1 MLNSLDILGSALTAE
16 RLRADIITQ
25 NIANQNTTRTADGK
39 GPYLRKN
46 VVFETRTLSFNDALT
61 ESRGGGVRVKKIVE
75 NPNGLNPVYD
85 PTHPDA
91 NEDGYVMYPNVNN
104 ADEQIDLMAASRA
117 YESQVAAL
125 AVIKAIASKSLTIG
139 EGV

>member
-16 RLRADIITQ
+16 RLRSDIITQ
-25 NIANQNTTRTADGK
+25 NIANQNTTRTADG

-46 VVFETRTLSFNDALT
+46 VVFETRELTFNDALS
-61 ESRGGGVRVKKIVE
+61 ESSGGGVRVKEIVE
-75 NPNGLNPVYD
+75 NPNALNPVYD

-104 ADEQIDLMAASRA
+104 ADEQIDLIASLHS

-125 AVIKAIASKSLTIG
+125 AVIKAIASKTLTIG